1 LIKKLFFLIFL
12 NISVLTMYTNTNAS
26 ELNSVKISTLTSE
39 DASSNTKSIECR
51 EHEWEY
57 CTRTTG
63 SIVYYNYRCFYC
75 GAYRYSPWK
84 RK

>member
-1 LIKKLFFLIFL
+1 
-12 NISVLTMYTNTNAS
+12 MYTNTNAS

-63 SIVYYNYRCFYC
+63 SNVFIVVHIVTHLGSGNNILCY
-75 GAYRYSPWK
+75 
-84 RK
+84 